1 VCVCVCVCVT
11 AQKTALIVYAHQSPG
26 SFNAAVRDVAQQE
39 LAAQG
44 FRVLVSDLYA
54 ANFRAESTQDDVIGD
69 LAAVSIC

>member
-1 VCVCVCVCVT
+1 MCVCDT

-26 SFNAAVRDVAQQE
+26 SFNAAVCDLVTLE

-54 ANFRAESTQDDVIGD
+54 MNFRANSTQDDIIGD
-69 LAAVSIC
+69 LAVSLFE